1 MEESILITIKK
12 MLGIDEEDDSFD
24 VDIITHI
31 NSVFATL
38 RQLGFGPKE
47 GFSIDDEVAVWDDY
61 LESIVY
67 LNSIKTYIYLKVKK
81 LFDPPQNST
90 LMDSLN
96 SSINEFEW
104 RINIDADS

>member
-31 NSVFATL
+31 NSVFSTL
-38 RQLGFGPKE
+38 RQLGFGPSE
-47 GFSIDDEVAVWDDY
+47 GFSIEDEVAVWDDY